1 MSDGASPLLT
11 VILMGGA
18 FGGGFLLFLFLLWA
32 SGRSPIVRI
41 AGELVA
47 NLLYLAMALAQA
59 WNARAADNATL
70 WQAVS
75 ATLAV
80 TATLNAFRFAKSRQK
95 SEFSSPDGMAK
106 P

>member
-1 MSDGASPLLT
+1 MSDGASALLSI
-11 VILMGGA
+11 ILLAGV
-18 FGGGFLLFLFLLWA
+18 FGGGFLFLLFMLWA

-59 WNARAADNATL
+59 WNARAADDAIL
-70 WQAVS
+70 WKAIS

-80 TATLNAFRFAKSRQK
+80 AATFNAFRFAKYRQK
-95 SEFSSPDGMAK
+95 VELSPPDGMAK

>member
-1 MSDGASPLLT
+1 MSDGASPLLSI
-11 VILMGGA
+11 ILLTGV
-18 FGGGFLLFLFLLWA
+18 FGGGFLFLLFMLWA

-47 NLLYLAMALAQA
+47 NLLYLVMALAQA
-59 WNARAADNATL
+59 WGARAADDATL
-70 WQAVS
+70 WKAVS

-80 TATLNAFRFAKSRQK
+80 AAAFNAFRFVKYRRK
-95 SEFSSPDGMAK
+95 SEFSPPDGTAK